1 MATQPIIDNSLNSPK
16 SKHNLSC
23 NWTGSA
29 DFGRL
34 VPIQVTEMIPNE
46 EISVR
51 PKIEMQMLP
60 LASPTFGK
68 LDLYVHYFYVPT
80 RLCWESA
87 TDFLDQTGAGKND
100 VPPFVRLGD
109 FISTYGAYET
119 LNRGLYKHWTSLGLP
134 PFFVNDDYYNE
145 SDSPEALGKKISA
158 LPFRAYTRVWWDF
171 YRDPEVLRDDVEST
185 YIKTDSGRVL
195 DSQQLLPR
203 QRSLKDC
210 WIANLFAQSGLEN
223 SIMGVDIAGSS
234 FNPGLSASNSSS
246 KFLMNYNNQVYN
258 GANASTVP
266 PTGTNSVVGQF
277 GEPELRK
284 MEALTRLAER
294 MSLAGKRQIEA
305 MFARYGVKPT
315 YEKLKMAQYVGGGKA
330 TVLVSDITSSA
341 DTVVSPDTT
350 SGYAKGSPLGAKA
363 GAGYAA
369 LQNLRIK
376 YNATEHGYLIGIL
389 SVMPHIHFVQGL
401 GKEWFRNSFEDF
413 FQKSLERTGQVA
425 VPKIEVGM
433 SHSGLQYDVA
443 EDDQTFAFDQPYYE
457 RKRGRDILAGDM
469 MYYHMDSH
477 PQGGDENPQQLQYL
491 QSMAMYVDYHSSRVF
506 NADNLQVDRYDFN
519 KIFYYLGGSMF
530 TDSDDHFHLSIDKD
544 VTLIS
549 PMDGYAIPTLET
561 TAEPHKASAN
571 VGKDTVL

>member
-1 MATQPIIDNSLNSPK
+1 MATQPIIDNSLTAPK

-68 LDLYVHYFYVPT
+68 LDVYCHYFFVPT
-80 RLCWESA
+80 RLCWEYA
-87 TDFLDQTGAGKND
+87 DDFLSQSGAGKNE

-109 FISTYGAYET
+109 FISTYGAYES

-134 PFFVNDDYYNE
+134 PFFVNDNYYNE

-223 SIMGVDIAGSS
+223 SLMGVNIAGASL
-234 FNPGLSASNSSS
+234 NRGLSTPNGLSNVLGNAEGAVFFQS
-246 KFLMNYNNQVYN
+246 NNSY
-258 GANASTVP
+258 TDK
-266 PTGTNSVVGQF
+266 NSVIGQIS
-277 GEPELRK
+277 EPELRK

-305 MFARYGVKPT
+305 LFARYGVKPT
-315 YEKLKMAQYVGGGKA
+315 FQKLSMAQYVGGGKA

-341 DTVVSPDTT
+341 DTVVSPESP

-376 YNATEHGYLIGIL
+376 YTATEHGYLIGIL

-401 GKEWFRNSFEDF
+401 GKEWFRNTFEDF

-425 VPKIEVGM
+425 VPKLEVGM
-433 SHSGLQYDVA
+433 SHSGLQYDVS

-469 MYYHMDSH
+469 MFYHMVDS
-477 PQGGDENPQQLQYL
+477 PQGGDENPQQIQYL

-561 TAEPHKASAN
+561 TQDPHKASAN

>member
-34 VPIQVTEMIPNE
+34 VPIQVTEMINGE

-68 LDLYVHYFYVPT
+68 LDLYVHYFYVPS
-80 RLCWESA
+80 RLCWK
-87 TDFLDQTGAGKND
+87 DFDDFISQTGSEKNA
-100 VPPFVRLGD
+100 VPPFINLGD
-109 FISTYGAYET
+109 FISTYSTYEDSK
-119 LNRGLYKHWTSLGLP
+119 RGLYKHWTSLGLP
-134 PFFVNDDYYNE
+134 PFFVSDDYYNVN
-145 SDSPEALGKKISA
+145 DSPEALTKKISA
-158 LPFRAYTRVWWDF
+158 LPFRAYTRIWWDF
-171 YRDPEVLRDDVEST
+171 YRDPEVLRDDMQSY
-185 YIKTDSGRVL
+185 YIKTDAGRVL

-223 SIMGVDIAGSS
+223 SLMGIDIANSSLNPALRSSSYNSLKVIGSKV
-234 FNPGLSASNSSS
+234 GASNGSTLPS
-246 KFLMNYNNQVYN
+246 
-258 GANASTVP
+258 NATEVI
-266 PTGTNSVVGQF
+266 GQF

-305 MFARYGVKPT
+305 LFARYGVKPT
-315 YEKLKMAQYVGGGKA
+315 FQKLSMAQYVGGGKA

-341 DTVVSPDTT
+341 DTVVAPSSDA
-350 SGYAKGSPLGAKA
+350 GYAKGSPLGAKA
-363 GAGYAA
+363 GSGYAA

-433 SHSGLQYDVA
+433 SYDRNHYPV
-443 EDDQTFAFDQPYYE
+443 ENDDETFAFDQPYYE

-469 MYYHMDSH
+469 MYYHMTDS
-477 PQGGDENPQQLQYL
+477 PQAGDENPQQIQYL
-491 QSMAMYVDYHSSRVF
+491 QSMSMYVDYPLNRIF
-506 NADNLQVDRYDFN
+506 NADNLLVDKYDFN

-530 TDSDDHFHLSIDKD
+530 TDTDDHFHLSIDKE